1 MNSHTQ
7 KTIRDFSKTR
17 DSNYFFLLFLKLL
30 AGATQAQQL
39 KLDLD
44 YL

>member
-1 MNSHTQ
+1 MNSYTQ